1 MRLTILGSG
10 TNVHPTRAA
19 AGYLIQTDQLI
30 LLDFGPRTLMNLVK
44 TEVDRHRIT
53 HILFSHYH
61 ADHFSD
67 FVTYLFDELIH
78 AKFEGGSRPP
88 LTVMGPQ
95 GTGRLFRTIFG
106 MLPGFEQLP
115 FSVRYRDLGDR
126 PVHIGATKII
136 PRSVLHAPGLHC
148 LGYRVEYRGSALAYS
163 GDSQYCAPLVRLCDE
178 ADLAVLDC
186 SFPAS
191 RPNPVHLHAGQCGQV
206 AHEAGVGRLVLS
218 HFYPIAERYDVKAQA
233 GEAFGGPIIRGRD
246 LLTINI

>member
-1 MRLTILGSG
+1 
-10 TNVHPTRAA
+10 
-19 AGYLIQTDQLI
+19 
-30 LLDFGPRTLMNLVK
+30 
-44 TEVDRHRIT
+44 
-53 HILFSHYH
+53 
-61 ADHFSD
+61 
-67 FVTYLFDELIH
+67 
-78 AKFEGGSRPP
+78 
-88 LTVMGPQ
+88 
-95 GTGRLFRTIFG
+95 
-106 MLPGFEQLP
+106 
-115 FSVRYRDLGDR
+115 
-126 PVHIGATKII
+126 II